1 MENQAVHLAFNL
13 ANRETAT
20 GECNPGGSWICWSP
34 TRGCKPGGPM
44 TCFGTSTKPKA
55 IEAMVSI
62 PAGGELEGLHKELA
76 EIVAKY
82 AAADTE

>member
-1 MENQAVHLAFNL
+1 
-13 ANRETAT
+13 
-20 GECNPGGSWICWSP
+20 
-34 TRGCKPGGPM
+34 M